1 LKTDNFLPEA
11 KDSRMR
17 SLDNAMADL
26 SAKYRG
32 MTYEIQPKSR
42 KRWILSVYNE
52 CVPGSYLKIEILDQ
66 NGVPAALVMER
77 RSLGYPSMSRFM
89 NRLMDAL
96 DPPAWESADFVD
108 PGEDD

>member
-1 LKTDNFLPEA
+1 
-11 KDSRMR
+11 MR
-17 SLDNAMADL
+17 SIDNAMTDL

-42 KRWILSVYNE
+42 KRWIVTVYNE

-89 NRLMDAL
+89 DRLMDAL
-96 DPPAWESADFVD
+96 DQGFVD
-108 PGEDD
+108 AGEDN